1 MLRAACVALLAIVLT
16 ACGGGGGGESSS
28 PQLPPSPPTVRTA
41 PLHVGYFGLDG
52 DQIRETADHVSFV
65 MTPDWGDE
73 WWATPGY
80 DADRIG
86 QIIAQMQ
93 EAKARGVKEAWIMMG
108 FLVFT
113 AQQNAG
119 CPQSRYTVRPD
130 AIPRLRAFRAQL
142 QALDLDSMVT
152 LLYPVDEP
160 ELHCLADEPL
170 SQLVSAIKMEW
181 PVYTGV
187 IYGDTRDY
195 PGLRAYDVVGKDKYD
210 AGAGVLQ
217 QLPPITALQK
227 HMLVPGGA
235 SWLSGNGPDDPAPF
249 YDYAMKHDN
258 VYAIVSF
265 VWFDTTQGKGIRS
278 NGMAPRYRQM
288 ACDAQEKC

>member
-93 EAKARGVKEAWIMMG
+93 AAKARGVKEAWIMMG

-170 SQLVSAIKMEW
+170 SQLVSAIKME
-181 PVYTGV
+181 GLHESARA
-187 IYGDTRDY
+187 IITRWRMPPLSWCWY
-195 PGLRAYDVVGKDKYD
+195 SSRRCLGALICTLMSISRARSRASLR
-210 AGAGVLQ
+210 
-217 QLPPITALQK
+217 PT
-227 HMLVPGGA
+227 
-235 SWLSGNGPDDPAPF
+235 F
-249 YDYAMKHDN
+249 
-258 VYAIVSF
+258 
-265 VWFDTTQGKGIRS
+265 R
-278 NGMAPRYRQM
+278 
-288 ACDAQEKC
+288 